1 MDCGMEFEWDEAK
14 NQKNIRKHKI
24 NFQTAMRV
32 FADPLH
38 ISIQD
43 RIEDGEARWQTVGM
57 VQGQMLLLVAHTIL
71 DDDRDTVIRIISAR
85 KADRKERKHYEQA
98 NKNG

>member
-1 MDCGMEFEWDEAK
+1 MEFEWDEAK

-43 RIEDGEARWQTVGM
+43 RIEDGEVRWQTVGM

-71 DDDRDTVIRIISAR
+71 DDDRSTVIRIISAR
-85 KADRKERKHYEQA
+85 K
-98 NKNG
+98 NLLIISLNGT